1 MNDRYHR
8 SVTATSETGVTLDNA
23 RANVREAVR
32 GHSRGDGAASAVV
45 ANSTSDVMTGAPA
58 VVNAAGSA
66 AVAGVAA
73 AVQRAADGRADE
85 RWGELPLRV
94 RLGWVKRFESLV
106 AGHEAELCRAVE
118 EDTGK
123 PQWQTLTA
131 DVMALLFAC
140 RWVRRRGGR
149 VLRERRIGASM
160 AQPGISGR
168 VKRVPLGE
176 VAIIA
181 TWNYP
186 IQLLGIEMA
195 HALAAGNRVTVKP
208 SEHSPRSQILLLE
221 LALKAIQQTID
232 AEPACVGMDA
242 SRVLRWVDAT
252 REAGAAL
259 LTSRRFDHVVFTGS
273 TAVGRMIAQTLAPT
287 LTSSTLELSGRDSAF
302 VLDDADAALAARCL
316 WTGVTMNAGQTCMAP
331 RRVLVHE
338 KVYSEFLRYLSP
350 LAAGEK
356 PVRLID
362 ERAAAD
368 VYEQCREA
376 MLAGARSLS
385 GIIEPPT
392 ADASGKARMLRP
404 MAMVDCPADARL
416 AAGAHFG
423 PAFAVVR
430 VSSVDEALSIHRGC
444 EQHLS
449 ASIYTRDAARANELA
464 AKLGATIVNIND
476 TIMPT
481 AHPQVG
487 LGGHGA
493 SGWGV
498 TRGPEG
504 LLAMTRPVY
513 VTRTRLPVRPG
524 LEPPDAKIVAK
535 VRRFVGWFF
544 G

>member
-1 MNDRYHR
+1 
-8 SVTATSETGVTLDNA
+8 VVLTSA
-23 RANVREAVR
+23 RANVCEVPR
-32 GHSRGDGAASAVV
+32 GRGADGAVGVV
-45 ANSTSDVMTGAPA
+45 IERGAG
-58 VVNAAGSA
+58 AAHA
-66 AVAGVAA
+66 LT
-73 AVQRAADGRADE
+73 QRAADARADE

-106 AGHEAELCRAVE
+106 AGHEADLCRAIA
-118 EDTGK
+118 EDIGK
-123 PQWQTLTA
+123 PEWQSLTG
-131 DVMALLFAC
+131 DILALLFAC
-140 RWVRRRGGR
+140 RWVRRRGKR

-160 AQPGISGR
+160 ALPGVNGR

-186 IQLLGIEMA
+186 VQLLGIELL

-221 LALKAIQQTID
+221 LAFKALQQTID
-232 AEPACVGMDA
+232 GEQACSGMDA
-242 SRVLRWVDAT
+242 GRVLRWVEAT

-259 LTSRRFDHVVFTGS
+259 LTSRKFDHVLFTGS
-273 TAVGRMIAQTLAPT
+273 TAVGRKIAETLAPS

-302 VLDDADAALAARCL
+302 VLDDADPALAARCL

-338 KVYSEFLRYLSP
+338 KVYSEFLRFLSP

-362 ERAAAD
+362 ERAAAE

-376 MLAGARSLS
+376 MMAGARSLS
-385 GIIEPPT
+385 GIIEPPM
-392 ADASGKARMLRP
+392 ADASGKARLLRP
-404 MAMVDCPADARL
+404 LAMVDCPADARL

-430 VSSVDEALSIHRGC
+430 VSSVDEALAIHRGC
-444 EQHLS
+444 DQHLS

-464 AKLGATIVNIND
+464 MKLGATIVNIND

-498 TRGPEG
+498 TRGEEG

-513 VTRTRLPVRPG
+513 VTRTRLPARPG

-535 VRRFVGWFF
+535 VRRFVAWFF